1 MFFYYGNVVAVV
13 VVVVD
18 GVNEVDVVDCG
29 DVVVVAVVVVVV
41 MVVEESGHSLVEH
54 LGLPPSVQGGVVQ
67 SPSNVGVDPSQHTRS
82 YRGHLV

>member
-13 VVVVD
+13 VVVD
-18 GVNEVDVVDCG
+18 GVNVVDCG
-29 DVVVVAVVVVVV
+29 DVVDCGNVVVVVDVV